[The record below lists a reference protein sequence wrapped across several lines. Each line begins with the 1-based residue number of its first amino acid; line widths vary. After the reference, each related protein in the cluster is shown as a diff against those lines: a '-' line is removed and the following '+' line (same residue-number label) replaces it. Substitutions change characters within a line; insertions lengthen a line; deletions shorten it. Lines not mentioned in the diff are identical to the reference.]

1 MEKKGWKKCKIRKL
15 NYLISILIYCID
27 INISLCLIY
36 IYIFFFFF
44 KGKFSIKRKEKLLN
58 KMSDIDDEVVQHELC
73 KIKCNTLIIIHSIDV
88 CKTFHGLL
96 FSSHLW
102 LLTYK
107 HLSLMFW

>member
-27 INISLCLIY
+27 INISLCLI
-36 IYIFFFFF
+36 FFFF

-73 KIKCNTLIIIHSIDV
+73 KIKRNTLIIIPSIDV
-88 CKTFHGLL
+88 RKTFHGLL

>member
-1 MEKKGWKKCKIRKL
+1 MEKKGWKKSKISKL
-15 NYLISILIYCID
+15 NYLISVLTYCID
-27 INISLCLIY
+27 INISLYLILKK
-36 IYIFFFFF
+36 
-44 KGKFSIKRKEKLLN
+44 KGKFSIKRKEKLLS

-107 HLSLMFW
+107 HLSLMF

>member
-1 MEKKGWKKCKIRKL
+1 MEKKGWKKSKISKL
-15 NYLISILIYCID
+15 NYLISILTYCID
-27 INISLCLIY
+27 INISLYLILKKK
-36 IYIFFFFF
+36 
-44 KGKFSIKRKEKLLN
+44 KGKFSIKRKEKLLS

-107 HLSLMFW
+107 HLSLMF